1 MIIDW
6 HAHVYPP
13 ELAKERRWGGASP
26 LTIENLLEAH
36 EKAGIERCVVSNT
49 IHYLKDKSADES
61 FAFLRRWNEY
71 GAEIQQKY
79 RDRITVFTSTLPCG
93 GPLFLKELERGIR
106 EYGLNGV
113 LINSSHQGAYPDDD
127 EAAGFFELVE
137 SLGIP
142 MMMHAPS
149 VGFGEERMRD
159 YRLASSVGRPFD
171 ECLAISRMIVRGVFE
186 RHKKLKFV
194 GCHLGGGIC
203 EVIGRMDYAY
213 ELGDKASGLGYL
225 RTDADHQ
232 EAQRLFAR
240 DSYGHGLL
248 PPAGVGLRLSDRR
261 RQETPLRQRRAA
273 ALAAVAP
280 RQADHRG
287 IPIDRRR
294 ASGYLWAKRAE
305 TIGTRVRARSRSA
318 PRL

>member
-1 MIIDW
+1 MIVDW

-36 EKAGIERCVVSNT
+36 ERAGIDLCVVSNT
-49 IHYLKDKSADES
+49 IHYLRDKTAEES
-61 FAFLRRWNEY
+61 LAFLRRWNEY

-79 RDRITVFTSTLPCG
+79 KERIVVFTSTLPCG
-93 GPLFLKELERGIR
+93 GAIFRKELERALV
-106 EYGLNGV
+106 ECSLKGV
-113 LINSSHQGAYPDDD
+113 LINSSHQGAYPDDV
-127 EAAGFFELVE
+127 EAQPFFELVT

-142 MMMHAPS
+142 VMMHAPS

-186 RHKKLKFV
+186 KFPKLKFV

-213 ELGDKASGLGYL
+213 ELGDKASGLGTYEPMLITKRPSDYL
-225 RTDADHQ
+225 KALYMDTVAYHPPAVMCAYQTVGAKQLLFGSDAPPLLPLLPRAKSIIEQLPIPESEREDIFSRN
-232 EAQRLFAR
+232 AL
-240 DSYGHGLL
+240 GLL
-248 PPAGVGLRLSDRR
+248 
-261 RQETPLRQRRAA
+261 QR
-273 ALAAVAP
+273 
-280 RQADHRG
+280 
-287 IPIDRRR
+287 
-294 ASGYLWAKRAE
+294 
-305 TIGTRVRARSRSA
+305 
-318 PRL
+318 